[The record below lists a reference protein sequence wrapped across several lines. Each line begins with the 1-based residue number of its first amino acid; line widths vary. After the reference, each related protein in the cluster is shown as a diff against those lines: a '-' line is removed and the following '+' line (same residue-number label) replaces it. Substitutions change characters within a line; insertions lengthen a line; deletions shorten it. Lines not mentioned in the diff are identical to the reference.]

1 MWGTTKRVLMIS
13 VFAAACLGGISP
25 DVMASE
31 FSCGSYIIK
40 TGDRKFDVLRKCGE
54 PVYARV
60 WQEERIARDLGR
72 ALPPS
77 EDGRR
82 NPLFLREYVT
92 IEEWEYNFG
101 PSTFI
106 RYLRFENDILPR
118 ITTGDYGY

>member
-1 MWGTTKRVLMIS
+1 MWGTIKMVLMIS
-13 VFAAACLGGISP
+13 VFAAACLEGISP
-25 DVMASE
+25 NVMASE

-72 ALPPS
+72 TLPPS

-82 NPLFLREYVT
+82 NPLFLKEYVT
-92 IEEWEYNFG
+92 FEEWEYNFG
-101 PSTFI
+101 PTTFI
-106 RYLRFENDILPR
+106 RYLRFENDILTR

>member
-1 MWGTTKRVLMIS
+1 MWRKMKMALAIS
-13 VFAAACLGGISP
+13 FFIAACLAGISSN
-25 DVMASE
+25 VKASE

-106 RYLRFENDILPR
+106 RYLRFENDILTR
-118 ITTGDYGY
+118 ITIGDYGF